1 MNCAQKLI
9 NDLARQHR
17 RPASVDVR
25 EATAVEPAEAVFFTA
40 PHIDVVAASWHLR
53 ELARAEEIHQRLLDA
68 DYPSRVVVIGAGA
81 GPGPKLVDYLG
92 KLNAN
97 LPLVDGLDGPHRLAE
112 EYRPKN
118 EPWYQ
123 QHAHGRKGRRF

>member
-9 NDLARQHR
+9 NDLARQQLWA
-17 RPASVDVR
+17 ASVDVR
-25 EATAVEPAEAVFFTA
+25 EASVVESTEAVFITA
-40 PHIDVVAASWHLR
+40 SHIDVVAASWHLR
-53 ELARAEEIHQRLLDA
+53 ELARAEKIHQRLLDA

-81 GPGPKLVDYLG
+81 GHGPKLVDYRG
-92 KLNAN
+92 ELNAH
-97 LPLVDGLDGPHRLAE
+97 LPLVDRLDGPHRLVE

-118 EPWYQ
+118 EPWYL